1 MARTIQSPGVEIK
14 EVDLSLRPDLP
25 VGTNVF
31 VAGFAHQGPT
41 DELLTVSSVSE
52 FEQIYGTPRNAA
64 ERYFYHTCK
73 QVLNSSANLTVTRL
87 AYGANES
94 GGQLGE
100 KFSVQVFPVFPRPT
114 VASLRALSA
123 SDAASDEETLYK
135 ALTAAT
141 AEPLADTMYE
151 NETASQAVAEYVVGV
166 DGVNGNGWEAT
177 KSDAY
182 YFGAP
187 SNIELSDDEYRKI
200 LTNSIQLSSK
210 LGSRQ
215 TFETYDDMKDAGM
228 MVLNT
233 KRLATNEKFEGYYIG
248 LADNTNLNPATDFD
262 AHRAI
267 KTINKNTGSVATPD
281 EYVTMPA
288 DRTTFD
294 MTASAEGVQGSVS
307 EVVEN
312 IPTFDIN
319 KAEFDDTLILS
330 VFKVRQSTL
339 EPDTTKLDYVLSEGT
354 IGSLNFYREQFPVG
368 GGTPTSFFMESET
381 AGSAFLKVH
390 VNKAISKDG
399 GSWVDNDNNPERIV
413 RVLSD
418 KAFTNSERY
427 LNKAEEDDHK
437 YYVKHLKENLD
448 NDVDTADNLYIHGSF
463 KEAVAESPKP
473 GSIPGKLNRV
483 FELADNFDLY
493 PIDLTLEA
501 GLGTIFVGS
510 SAGLGSFD
518 DECPL
523 VPTVS
528 GGKYDGFDISE
539 LYESKTIDS
548 PGNVLSYYRNV
559 QNTFVNFSQFK
570 RKDNLFI
577 SDPLR
582 YIFVQGEN
590 QKILS
595 DTNRDHTKNFSQHIY
610 WPLRHL
616 YSTINTSYATTYG
629 TWAKTYDTTLNK
641 NVWVPFSGYAAK
653 LMADTDSNFQPWF
666 APAGF
671 TRGLVSGAVDIGIYP
686 KQKQRD
692 QLYKIGINPVAFFPN
707 DGFAVFGQKTLQAK
721 PSAFDRINVR
731 RLFLYL
737 EKAVRNTIKYFVF
750 EPNTLFTRTQVVNV
764 LTPIF
769 ELAKQTE
776 GLYDYLIV
784 CDDRNN
790 NADVIDRNELVVDIY
805 LKPVRAAEFVLV
817 NFYATRTGQDFSEL
831 VG

>member
-87 AYGANES
+87 AYGENTS
-94 GGQLGE
+94 GGNLGE
-100 KFSVQVFPVFPRPT
+100 KFSVQVFPVYPRPT
-114 VASLRALSA
+114 VASLQALSA
-123 SDAASDEETLYK
+123 TDKTAFDTISAAFGSEDLSAIY
-135 ALTAAT
+135 
-141 AEPLADTMYE
+141 ADTAGSE
-151 NETASQAVAEYVVGV
+151 AVSTEVTT
-166 DGVNGNGWEAT
+166 NGWEAT
-177 KSDAY
+177 DADAY

-210 LGSRQ
+210 LGKRD

-233 KRLATNEKFEGYYIG
+233 KRLATNEKFEGYYVG

-267 KTINKNTGSVATPD
+267 KTINKNTGSVATPA
-281 EYVTMPA
+281 EYITMPA

-330 VFKVRQSTL
+330 VFKIRQSTL

-368 GGTPTSFFMESET
+368 GGTPTSFFIESET
-381 AGSAFLKVH
+381 AASSFLKVH
-390 VNKAISKDG
+390 VNKAISKDS
-399 GSWVDNDNNPERIV
+399 GSWVDDNNNPERIV
-413 RVLSD
+413 RVLSQ
-418 KAFTNSERY
+418 KAVDSEERY
-427 LNKAEEDDHK
+427 LNAAEKTEHEKFLTALEGDIAASVH
-437 YYVKHLKENLD
+437 N
-448 NDVDTADNLYIHGSF
+448 ADNLYVHGSF

-473 GSIPGKLNRV
+473 GAIPGKLDRV

-493 PIDLTLEA
+493 PIDITLEA

-510 SAGLGSFD
+510 SAGNGSFD

-523 VPTVS
+523 VAPAD
-528 GGKYDGFDISE
+528 GGKYEGFDITE
-539 LYESKTIDS
+539 LHESKTIDS
-548 PGNVLSYYRNV
+548 PGNVLTYYRNV

-590 QKILS
+590 QKTLS

-616 YSTINTSYATTYG
+616 YATINTSYAATYG
-629 TWAKTYDTTLNK
+629 TWAKTYDKVLNK

-671 TRGLVSGAVDIGIYP
+671 TRGLVSGATDIGIYP

>member
-41 DELLTVSSVSE
+41 DELLTLASVSE
-52 FEQIYGTPRNAA
+52 FEQIYGTPKNAA

-87 AYGANES
+87 AYGESDS
-94 GGQLGE
+94 GGQIGE
-100 KFSVQVFPVFPRPT
+100 KFSVQVFPVYPRPT
-114 VASLRALSA
+114 IASLSALHDSTGTDKTFYNLLSTELNSTDFTDLYEDEDA
-123 SDAASDEETLYK
+123 SDLVA
-135 ALTAAT
+135 
-141 AEPLADTMYE
+141 
-151 NETASQAVAEYVVGV
+151 NE
-166 DGVNGNGWEAT
+166 VNTNGWELAD
-177 KSDAY
+177 SDAY

-210 LGSRQ
+210 VGKKD
-215 TFETYDDMKDAGM
+215 TFENYDDMKDAGM
-228 MVLNT
+228 LVLNT

-248 LADNTNLNPATDFD
+248 IADNTNLNPATDFD

-267 KTINKNTGSVATPD
+267 KTINKATGSVATPAN
-281 EYVTMPA
+281 YVSVPA
-288 DRTTFD
+288 TRTTFS

-319 KAEFDDTLILS
+319 NAEFNDTLILS

-368 GGTPTSFFMESET
+368 GGTATSFYLESET
-381 AGSAFLKVH
+381 AGSNFLKVH
-390 VNKAISKDG
+390 INKAISKDG
-399 GSWVDNDNNPERIV
+399 GSWVDADNNPERIV
-413 RVLSD
+413 RVLGEKLHS
-418 KAFTNSERY
+418 NEERY
-427 LNKAEEDDHK
+427 LNDDEKTEHQ
-437 YYVKHLKENLD
+437 YFVKGLQDNLSEA
-448 NDVDTADNLYIHGSF
+448 VEGADNLFVHGSF

-473 GSIPGKLNRV
+473 GAIPAKLERV

-510 SAGLGSFD
+510 SGGEGSFD

-523 VPTVS
+523 VAPAD
-528 GGKYDGFDISE
+528 GGKYEGFKIEE
-539 LYESKTIDS
+539 LYKSKTIDD
-548 PGNVLSYYRNV
+548 PGNVLTKYRNI
-559 QNTFVNFSQFK
+559 QNAFVNFSQFK

-590 QKILS
+590 QKTLS

-616 YSTINTSYATTYG
+616 YSTINTSYACTYG
-629 TWAKTYDTTLNK
+629 TWARTYDKVLNK
-641 NVWVPFSGYAAK
+641 SVWVPFSGYAAK
-653 LMADTDSNFQPWF
+653 LMADTDSNFQPWY

-671 TRGLVSGAVDIGIYP
+671 TRGLVSGATDIGIYP
-686 KQKQRD
+686 KQKHRD

-784 CDDRNN
+784 CDERNN

-831 VG
+831 VS